1 VSRVTAIPSQQQSNG
16 PNGLDSSFGAASLSK
31 SRLPVTSLRDSAL
44 RDSGS
49 REPSSIAPVVLA
61 ILDGWGYSHD
71 EAHNAIR
78 AAATPVMDALWHAYP
93 HTLIEASGG
102 AVGLPD
108 GQMGNSEVGHLT
120 IGSGRIIRQELV
132 RISQAVKDGSIAANP
147 ALNALADKLLANGH
161 TLHLIGLCSDG
172 GVHSHINHLGGL
184 LRWAAA
190 RGLQD
195 VCIHVI
201 TDGRDTA
208 PSSAPGFVAQVLEQ
222 IQAAGVGRI
231 ATLCGRYWAMDRDN
245 RWERTEKAYRLL
257 SQSSPLSDVGPVEAI
272 EASYAN
278 NVGDEFLEPLRLS
291 DDLITSGDGLVCFN
305 FRPDRVRQLIR
316 ALVLPTFDNFERS
329 LITDLDV
336 VTFTQ
341 YEKGLPVAVAFP
353 PESLDGLLGQVV
365 SEAGLR
371 QFRTAE
377 TEKYPHV
384 TYFMN
389 GGIEQAFPGEDR
401 HLVPSP
407 RVATYDQSPAMSA
420 EQLTDSCIAAIQ
432 KGIYSLVVINYA
444 NPDMVGHTGQM
455 QATTEAVTT
464 VDTCVGRL
472 MEATN
477 RSGGTLV
484 ITADHG
490 NAEVME
496 GPDGR
501 PWTAH
506 TTNPVP
512 VILVEGEK
520 RKLPGHGTDVQL
532 RAGGGLADIAPTL
545 LDILELPKPGNMS
558 GLSLV
563 APLGS
568 QSEPNRVAETLGV

>member
-1 VSRVTAIPSQQQSNG
+1 MPLADRVNAASSSHSPTLGKG
-16 PNGLDSSFGAASLSK
+16 PANGLGATAELRPLGDPS
-31 SRLPVTSLRDSAL
+31 PV
-44 RDSGS
+44 
-49 REPSSIAPVVLA
+49 APVVLA
-61 ILDGWGYSHD
+61 ILDGWGYRPEVD
-71 EAHNAIR
+71 YNAIR
-78 AAATPVMDALWHAYP
+78 NATTPVMDALWHAYP

-132 RISQAVKDGSIAANP
+132 RIGQAVRNGSIAANP
-147 ALNALADKLLANGH
+147 ALNDLADTLLAEGG

-172 GVHSHINHLGGL
+172 GVHSHVDHLGGL
-184 LRWAAA
+184 LHWAAG
-190 RGLQD
+190 RGLTD
-195 VCIHVI
+195 VCVHVV

-208 PSSAPGFVAQVLEQ
+208 TNSAPGFLATIERQ
-222 IQAAGVGRI
+222 IAEAGVGRI
-231 ATLCGRYWAMDRDN
+231 ASLCGRYWAMDRDN
-245 RWERTEKAYRLL
+245 RWDRTEKAYLL
-257 SQSSPLSDVGPVEAI
+257 LTEESPLSSFSPAEI
-272 EASYAN
+272 LEASYAA
-278 NVGDEFLEPLRLS
+278 GITDEFLEPVRLAPG
-291 DDLITSGDGLVCFN
+291 LISAGDGLVCFN
-305 FRPDRVRQLIR
+305 FRPDRVRQLVR
-316 ALVLPTFDNFERS
+316 ALVLEPFQGFERRRIEP
-329 LITDLDV
+329 LHL

-353 PESLDGLLGQVV
+353 PESLDGLLGQVI
-365 SEAGLR
+365 SDNGLR

-407 RVATYDQSPAMSA
+407 RVATYDQAPAMSA
-420 EQLTDSCIAAIQ
+420 ETLTDSCVAAIK

-444 NPDMVGHTGQM
+444 NPDMVGHTGLM
-455 QATTEAVTT
+455 EATTQAIAT
-464 VDTCVGRL
+464 VDGCVGRL
-472 MEATN
+472 VEATN
-477 RSGGTLV
+477 RMGGTLL

-490 NAEVME
+490 NAELMQ

-520 RKLPGHGTDVQL
+520 RKLPGHGTDVHL
-532 RAGGGLADIAPTL
+532 REHGGLADIAPTL
-545 LDILELPKPGNMS
+545 LAILGLPKPERMTGE
-558 GLSLV
+558 SLILPAGASPV
-563 APLGS
+563 ATSPVPRTL
-568 QSEPNRVAETLGV
+568 RV

>member
-1 VSRVTAIPSQQQSNG
+1 
-16 PNGLDSSFGAASLSK
+16 
-31 SRLPVTSLRDSAL
+31 
-44 RDSGS
+44 
-49 REPSSIAPVVLA
+49 VVLA
-61 ILDGWGYSHD
+61 ILDGWGYRAVE
-71 EAHNAIR
+71 EANAIR
-78 AAATPVMDALWHAYP
+78 AADTPVMDALWEAYP

-132 RISQAVKDGSIAANP
+132 RIGQAVRDGSLARNAS
-147 ALNALADKLLANGH
+147 LNALADRLLAEGGR
-161 TLHLIGLCSDG
+161 LHLIGLCSDG
-172 GVHSHINHLGGL
+172 GVHSHVEHLAGL
-184 LRWAAA
+184 LRWAAE
-190 RGLQD
+190 RGLRE
-195 VCIHVI
+195 VCVHVI

-208 PSSAPGFVAQVLEQ
+208 PNSASVFLEQ
-222 IQAAGVGRI
+222 IERAIETAGIGRI
-231 ATLCGRYWAMDRDN
+231 TTMCGRYWAMDRDN

-257 SQSSPLSDVGPVEAI
+257 TEEGPLSGVGPAEALQSSYEAGI
-272 EASYAN
+272 T
-278 NVGDEFLEPLRLS
+278 DEFLEPLRFSPEL
-291 DDLITSGDGLVCFN
+291 LQAGDGLICFN
-305 FRPDRVRQLIR
+305 FRPDRARQLIR
-316 ALVLPTFDNFERS
+316 ALVLEEFAGFPRQRLTP
-329 LITDLDV
+329 LHL

-341 YEKGLPVAVAFP
+341 YEQGLPVTVAFP

-365 SEAGLR
+365 SEHGLR

-407 RVATYDQSPAMSA
+407 RVPTYDQAPEMSA
-420 EQLTDSCIAAIQ
+420 AKLTDSCIAAIR

-444 NPDMVGHTGQM
+444 NPDMVGHTGRM
-455 QATTEAVTT
+455 EATTEAIAT
-464 VDTCVGRL
+464 VDHCVGRL
-472 MEATN
+472 LEATN
-477 RSGGTLV
+477 RMGGTLL

-490 NAEVME
+490 NAELMR
-496 GPDGR
+496 GADGR

-520 RKLPGHGTDVQL
+520 RKLPGHGTAVQL
-532 RAGGGLADIAPTL
+532 RECGGLADIAPTL
-545 LDILELPKPGNMS
+545 LEILGLPKPTLMS
-558 GLSLV
+558 GESLILP
-563 APLGS
+563 AESPLHS
-568 QSEPNRVAETLGV
+568 SRVPQTMGV

>member
-1 VSRVTAIPSQQQSNG
+1 M
-16 PNGLDSSFGAASLSK
+16 
-31 SRLPVTSLRDSAL
+31 
-44 RDSGS
+44 
-49 REPSSIAPVVLA
+49 VLC
-61 ILDGWGYSHD
+61 ILDGWGYTSD
-71 EAHNAIR
+71 DQHNAIR
-78 AAATPVMDALWHAYP
+78 SAETPVMDALWHAYP

-108 GQMGNSEVGHLT
+108 AQMGNSEVGHLT

-132 RISQAVKDGSIAANP
+132 RIGQAVRNGSIAANP
-147 ALNALADKLLANGH
+147 ALNALAETLRQSHG

-172 GVHSHINHLGGL
+172 GVHSHVDHLGGL
-184 LRWAAA
+184 LRWAAEQK
-190 RGLQD
+190 LNQ

-208 PSSAPGFVAQVLEQ
+208 PGSALGFIET
-222 IQAAGVGRI
+222 IQAQIEATGIGAI
-231 ATLCGRYWAMDRDN
+231 TTLCGRYWAMDRDN

-257 SQSSPLSDVGPVEAI
+257 TEPSPVCSESPAQILD
-272 EASYAN
+272 ASYAN
-278 NVGDEFLEPLRLS
+278 DISDEFLEPVRLA
-291 DDLITSGDGLVCFN
+291 DGLIKPGDGLVCFN
-305 FRPDRVRQLIR
+305 FRPDRVRQLMR
-316 ALVLPTFDNFERS
+316 ALVLDTFDGFAREPIKPLS
-329 LITDLDV
+329 V

-353 PESLDGLLGQVV
+353 PESLDGLLGQVI

-407 RVATYDQSPAMSA
+407 RVATYDQAPAMAA
-420 EQLTDSCIAAIQ
+420 EQLTNNCIAAIN

-455 QATTEAVTT
+455 QATEVAIAT
-464 VDTCVGRL
+464 VDHCVGRL

-477 RSGGTLV
+477 RMGGTLL

-501 PWTAH
+501 AWTAH

-512 VILVEGEK
+512 VILVEGEQ
-520 RKLPGHGTDVQL
+520 RKLPGHGTAVQL
-532 RAGGGLADIAPTL
+532 REGGGLADIAPTL
-545 LDILELPKPGNMS
+545 LEILGLEKPQTMS
-558 GLSLV
+558 GDSLIV
-563 APLGS
+563 PAGS
-568 QSEPNRVAETLGV
+568 PAGSSRIPQTLGI

>member
-1 VSRVTAIPSQQQSNG
+1 
-16 PNGLDSSFGAASLSK
+16 
-31 SRLPVTSLRDSAL
+31 LRDSAL

-61 ILDGWGYSHD
+61 ILDGWGYSHE

-257 SQSSPLSDVGPVEAI
+257 SQSSPLSGVGPVEAI

-278 NVGDEFLEPLRLS
+278 NVGDEFLEPVRLS

-329 LITDLDV
+329 LIPDLDV

-432 KGIYSLVVINYA
+432 KGTYSLVVINYA

-477 RSGGTLV
+477 RIGGTLV

-545 LDILELPKPGNMS
+545 LDILELPKPASMS

>member
-1 VSRVTAIPSQQQSNG
+1 
-16 PNGLDSSFGAASLSK
+16 
-31 SRLPVTSLRDSAL
+31 
-44 RDSGS
+44 
-49 REPSSIAPVVLA
+49 
-61 ILDGWGYSHD
+61 
-71 EAHNAIR
+71 
-78 AAATPVMDALWHAYP
+78 
-93 HTLIEASGG
+93 
-102 AVGLPD
+102 
-108 GQMGNSEVGHLT
+108 
-120 IGSGRIIRQELV
+120 
-132 RISQAVKDGSIAANP
+132 
-147 ALNALADKLLANGH
+147 
-161 TLHLIGLCSDG
+161 
-172 GVHSHINHLGGL
+172 
-184 LRWAAA
+184 
-190 RGLQD
+190 
-195 VCIHVI
+195 
-201 TDGRDTA
+201 
-208 PSSAPGFVAQVLEQ
+208 
-222 IQAAGVGRI
+222 VGRI

-257 SQSSPLSDVGPVEAI
+257 SQSSPLSDLGPVEAI

-278 NVGDEFLEPLRLS
+278 NVGDEFLEPVRLS

-316 ALVLPTFDNFERS
+316 ALVLPSFDNFERS
-329 LITDLDV
+329 LISDLDV

-432 KGIYSLVVINYA
+432 KGTYSLVVINYA

-477 RSGGTLV
+477 RIGGTLV

-545 LDILELPKPGNMS
+545 LDILELPKPASMS

>member
-1 VSRVTAIPSQQQSNG
+1 MTAISSPQPTTHPGDPVPATTAPTTTSYSQS
-16 PNGLDSSFGAASLSK
+16 P
-31 SRLPVTSLRDSAL
+31 T
-44 RDSGS
+44 
-49 REPSSIAPVVLA
+49 IAPVVLA
-61 ILDGWGYSHD
+61 ILDGWGFRHD
-71 EAHNAIR
+71 DAHNAIR
-78 AAATPVMDALWHAYP
+78 AAQTPVMDALWHAYP

-108 GQMGNSEVGHLT
+108 NQMGNSEVGHLT

-132 RISQAVKDGSIAANP
+132 RIGQSVQDGSMAANP
-147 ALNALADKLLANGH
+147 SLNALADRLLASGKR
-161 TLHLIGLCSDG
+161 LHLIGLCSDG
-172 GVHSHINHLGGL
+172 GVHSHVEHLGGL

-190 RGLQD
+190 RGLRE
-195 VCIHVI
+195 VCVHVI

-208 PSSAPGFVAQVLEQ
+208 PTNAAQFLARVQELIDQ
-222 IQAAGVGRI
+222 AGVGRI
-231 ATLCGRYWAMDRDN
+231 TTICGRYWAMDRDN

-257 SQSSPLSDVGPVEAI
+257 TEPSEISTLTPAEIL
-272 EASYAN
+272 EASYAEN
-278 NVGDEFLEPLRLS
+278 ITDEFIEPVRLAP
-291 DDLITSGDGLVCFN
+291 DLFEPDDGLICFN
-305 FRPDRVRQLIR
+305 FRPDRVRQLMR
-316 ALVLPTFDNFERS
+316 ALVLPEFSGFERTWVTP
-329 LITDLDV
+329 LHV

-341 YEKGLPVAVAFP
+341 YEQGLPVAVAFP

-365 SEAGLR
+365 SKHGLR

-407 RVATYDQSPAMSA
+407 RVATYDQAPAMSA
-420 EQLTDSCIAAIQ
+420 EKLTDTCIAAIN

-455 QATTEAVTT
+455 EATIEAIGT
-464 VDTCVGRL
+464 VDRCVGKL

-477 RSGGTLV
+477 RMGGTLL

-490 NAEVME
+490 NAEVMQ

-520 RKLPGHGTDVQL
+520 RKLPGHGTNVQL
-532 RAGGGLADIAPTL
+532 RDEGGLADIAPTL
-545 LDILELPKPGNMS
+545 LDILGLPKPVRMTGESLILPAGN
-558 GLSLV
+558 
-563 APLGS
+563 PS
-568 QSEPNRVAETLGV
+568 QTSRIPQTLGV

>member
-1 VSRVTAIPSQQQSNG
+1 MPPADRVNAASSSHHPILGKG
-16 PNGLDSSFGAASLSK
+16 PANGLGATAE
-31 SRLPVTSLRDSAL
+31 LPPLAD
-44 RDSGS
+44 
-49 REPSSIAPVVLA
+49 PSPVAPVVLA
-61 ILDGWGYSHD
+61 ILDGWGYRP
-71 EAHNAIR
+71 EADHNAIR
-78 AAATPVMDALWHAYP
+78 SATTPVMDALWHAYP

-108 GQMGNSEVGHLT
+108 DQMGNSEVGHLT

-132 RISQAVKDGSIAANP
+132 RIGQAVRSGSIAANP
-147 ALNALADKLLANGH
+147 ALNALADTLLADGG

-172 GVHSHINHLGGL
+172 GVHSHVDHLGGL
-184 LRWAAA
+184 LRWAAG
-190 RGLQD
+190 RGLTD
-195 VCIHVI
+195 VCVHVV

-208 PSSAPGFVAQVLEQ
+208 TNSAPGFLATIEAQ
-222 IQAAGVGRI
+222 IAAAGVGRI

-245 RWERTEKAYRLL
+245 RWDRTEKAYRLL
-257 SQSSPLSDVGPVEAI
+257 TEDAPLNASTPREILD
-272 EASYAN
+272 ASYAA
-278 NVGDEFLEPLRLS
+278 GITDEFLEPVRLAPG
-291 DDLITSGDGLVCFN
+291 LISAGDGLVCFN
-305 FRPDRVRQLIR
+305 FRPDRVRQLVR
-316 ALVLPTFDNFERS
+316 ALVLERFEGFERRRIEP
-329 LITDLDV
+329 LHL

-365 SEAGLR
+365 SDHGLR

-407 RVATYDQSPAMSA
+407 RVATYDQAPAMSA
-420 EQLTDSCIAAIQ
+420 ETLTESCIAAIQ

-444 NPDMVGHTGQM
+444 NPDMVGHTGLM
-455 QATTEAVTT
+455 EATTEAIAT
-464 VDTCVGRL
+464 VDHCVGRL
-472 MEATN
+472 VEATN
-477 RSGGTLV
+477 RMGGTLL

-490 NAEVME
+490 NAELMQ

-520 RKLPGHGTDVQL
+520 RKLPGHGTDVHL
-532 RAGGGLADIAPTL
+532 REQGGLADIAPTL
-545 LDILELPKPGNMS
+545 LAILGLPKPERMTGE
-558 GLSLV
+558 SLIKPAGA
-563 APLGS
+563 APLAS
-568 QSEPNRVAETLGV
+568 PVQRTVPV

>member
-1 VSRVTAIPSQQQSNG
+1 
-16 PNGLDSSFGAASLSK
+16 
-31 SRLPVTSLRDSAL
+31 LRES
-44 RDSGS
+44 
-49 REPSSIAPVVLA
+49 SSIAPVVLA
-61 ILDGWGYSHD
+61 ILDGWGYSHE

-208 PSSAPGFVAQVLEQ
+208 PSSAPDFVAQVLEQ

-257 SQSSPLSDVGPVEAI
+257 SQSSPLSDLGPVEAI
-272 EASYAN
+272 EASYAS

-291 DDLITSGDGLVCFN
+291 DDLIASGDGLVCFN

-477 RSGGTLV
+477 RIGGTLV

-545 LDILELPKPGNMS
+545 LDILELAKPASMS

-568 QSEPNRVAETLGV
+568 QSEPNRVAQTLGV